1 MFSKENADAAIKQ
14 PEPFTAAQ
22 RAQLEAVERRVRL
35 GPLPMPD
42 GFDMVAL
49 HLELLERVAARREG
63 RRMAIWR
70 CIRDRTTNLVWVS
83 AVSLQTLIMP
93 LTCAAHP
100 HPHRY
105 VDGYVDGVVHS
116 LEGALWR

>member
-49 HLELLERVAARREG
+49 HLELLERIAARRG
-63 RRMAIWR
+63 ARRKAIWR
-70 CIRDRTTNLVWVS
+70 CVRDRSNTLVW
-83 AVSLQTLIMP
+83 AAAISLQSFIMP

-100 HPHRY
+100 HQHR
-105 VDGYVDGVVHS
+105 YVDGVVHR
-116 LEGALWR
+116 LESALWR